1 MSNIED
7 FGAER
12 YTYVR
17 GESTRFQTGLVRTVL
32 PCDSETNERFE
43 TRMDL
48 MCRQLLGMYG
58 VASVSIEFERSEGA
72 LVKATVS
79 VVECPRE
86 VPIRPDHR
94 PAGGRRFDG
103 ARGARGGR
111 ASAQVIQFR

>member
-12 YTYVR
+12 YTYVQ
-17 GESTRFQTGLVRTVL
+17 GETSRFQTGLLRTVL
-32 PCDSETNERFE
+32 PHPAETNEAFE

-58 VASVSIEFERSEGA
+58 VASVSIEFERSDGA

-79 VVECPRE
+79 VVEAPR
-86 VPIRPDHR
+86 VAPIRPDR
-94 PAGGRRFDG
+94 RLAGGRFCG
-103 ARGARGGR
+103 PRGSRGGR
-111 ASAQVIQFR
+111 APAQVVSLQ